1 MPQQKLTK
9 TRVDAALPGEKDYI
23 LWDTDLTGFGLKV
36 TPKGAKTYIFQY
48 RMAGGR
54 AMSVQRITIG
64 PSGSAMTPDN
74 ARKIAETHAISAKRG
89 INPKAAMVEAQYAAV
104 NLRFDKYVE
113 FFIEKYLPE
122 NWPGF
127 LKEATRLLRSKA
139 VPHFGRKSLPDLT
152 KREITQFFDGLQ
164 ARGET
169 PRNLSDVMRKMFRW
183 AVKRGDLVISPMDNL
198 DLPQGYEARARFL
211 TDEEIVLVWRASLK
225 LDHAYGAMVRMLI
238 LSGQR
243 RGEVAGMLRSEI
255 DGAAVLWTIPA
266 ERTKQGKV
274 QTVPL
279 TDAMLEVIDSAPD
292 FEGDYVFTARGNQ
305 PISNWSK
312 WKDKLD
318 AQVALI
324 IAQEGAIQ
332 EVLPWRLH
340 DLRRSVATGLQR
352 LNVPREVIEA
362 VQGRIVNF
370 GAGTRYQRHDYEREK
385 RDALDLW
392 SSHVLRLVAVGSTN
406 SRTYSSSRRAS
417 SNLEV

>member
-1 MPQQKLTK
+1 MPQAKLTK
-9 TRVDAALPGEKDYI
+9 TRVDAAQPGEKDYI

-54 AMSVQRITIG
+54 AMSVQRITV
-64 PSGSAMTPDN
+64 GSSSPAMTPDN
-74 ARKIAETHAISAKRG
+74 ARKIAESHAITAKRG
-89 INPKAAMVEAQYAAV
+89 INPKAAMVEARYAAV

-113 FFIEKYLPE
+113 FFIEKYLPD

-127 LKEATRLLRSKA
+127 LREATRLMRSKA
-139 VPHFGRKSLPDLT
+139 VPHFGRKSLPDIT
-152 KREITQFFDGLQ
+152 KREVMQFFDTLQ

-169 PRNLSDVMRKMFRW
+169 PRNVSDVLRKMFRW
-183 AVKRGDLVISPMDNL
+183 AVKRGDLAISPMDNL
-198 DLPQGYEARARFL
+198 DLPQGYEARDRFL
-211 TDEEIVLVWRASLK
+211 SDDELALVWRASLK
-225 LDHAYGAMVRMLI
+225 LDHAYGSMIRMLI

-255 DGAAVLWTIPA
+255 DSAAAVWTIPA
-266 ERTKQGKV
+266 ERTKQNRV

-279 TDAMLEVIDSAPD
+279 TDLMIEAINSAPD
-292 FEGDYVFTARGNQ
+292 FEAAHVFTASGTQ

-312 WKDKLD
+312 WKGKLD

-324 IAQEGAIQ
+324 IAKDGPGAALQ

-362 VQGRIVNF
+362 VQGRMVNF
-370 GAGTRYQRHDYEREK
+370 GAGTRYQRHDYESEK
-385 RDALDLW
+385 RAALDLW
-392 SSHVLRLVAVGSTN
+392 DNHVMQIVSEQA
-406 SRTYSSSRRAS
+406 
-417 SNLEV
+417 